1 MKRIQIFVFFTVVIL
16 RSLAGPHPGRLA
28 EFKAAEE
35 CVCLGLALSRLVAP
49 QRQGGDCRPSQQKRH
64 FKSTLVRF
72 TGC

>member
-16 RSLAGPHPGRLA
+16 RSLAGPHPGRL
-28 EFKAAEE
+28 AEE